1 MVTMGTDPSVAD
13 SPPMHHLHRYSID
26 ELLKDIDGLSKVP
39 PLEKIEE
46 SLSVVQSFRDVLLDP
61 TTHHRQYSSQ
71 ER

>member
-1 MVTMGTDPSVAD
+1 MDSMGTDSRVAD
-13 SPPMHHLHRYSID
+13 SPPRHHLHRVSLD
-26 ELLKDIDGLSKVP
+26 DLLEDVDGLAKVP

-46 SLSVVQSFRDVLLDP
+46 SLSVVQSLRDVLLDP